1 DQWSEK
7 DTAIAKAKQEAGI
20 VSVTDAQKSVWDQN
34 SIYWVVEGTN
44 KTGQEVMVWV
54 QFTDQGKPKE
64 GQNTVHQELLSS
76 GMSKEK
82 MKAKIKSSI
91 PGIKDMRLVPGV
103 YNGEYVWQLFYKV
116 DLKLDLKPNV
126 NLADLADKISTEG
139 KSVVGTRAL
148 KFDFVD
154 HSSDKL
160 NQYWDK
166 AMFSVAEA
174 MENKRYTEIPV
185 KLQDLAKGTGI
196 QTKAEMDT
204 KNVYITLT
212 DGSSSKFLVLPRVNV
227 IPLIIAGLMIGGLLF
242 MTNMRGGLTVG
253 AASERKRKKGGPKK
267 LTFEEIGGQDNA
279 KQELRE
285 ALDFLIRH
293 DEIQKLGIRPLKGI
307 LLTGPPG
314 TGKTLMAKAAAHYTD
329 SVFVAASG
337 SEFVEMY
344 VGVGAGRVRD
354 LFRDA
359 RNRAAKEN
367 KQSAIIF
374 IDEIDVIGG
383 KREGGQQREYDQT
396 LNQLLTEMDGIYSSD
411 SPRILLIAA
420 TNRKEMLDSALLR
433 PGRFDRHIQVDLPD
447 KKGRKHILELHAKN
461 KPLHEDVNLDKIAEE
476 SYGFSGAQLESVM
489 NEAAIYTMREGLKE
503 IEQRHLS
510 MSIDKVMMGERTDRE
525 STIEEKKR
533 VAIHELGHAI
543 MAELV
548 RPGSVSQVALSPRGK
563 ALGYVRH
570 NPQSEQYLTRSLLE
584 NHRIIFDKSLD
595 ILLAEETLSGEQF
608 RKLFHE
614 FSLLPA

>member
-1 DQWSEK
+1 MPRWLK
-7 DTAIAKAKQEAGI
+7 
-20 VSVTDAQKSVWDQN
+20 
-34 SIYWVVEGTN
+34 
-44 KTGQEVMVWV
+44 EVLIGFVPV
-54 QFTDQGKPKE
+54 
-64 GQNTVHQELLSS
+64 LLIFL
-76 GMSKEK
+76 
-82 MKAKIKSSI
+82 AFI
-91 PGIKDMRLVPGV
+91 GV
-103 YNGEYVWQLFYKV
+103 N
-116 DLKLDLKPNV
+116 
-126 NLADLADKISTEG
+126 I
-139 KSVVGTRAL
+139 
-148 KFDFVD
+148 
-154 HSSDKL
+154 
-160 NQYWDK
+160 
-166 AMFSVAEA
+166 
-174 MENKRYTEIPV
+174 
-185 KLQDLAKGTGI
+185 
-196 QTKAEMDT
+196 
-204 KNVYITLT
+204 
-212 DGSSSKFLVLPRVNV
+212 
-227 IPLIIAGLMIGGLLF
+227 IPLVIAALMIGGLLF
-242 MTNMRGGLTVG
+242 LANMRGGLAVG
-253 AASERKRKKGGPKK
+253 AGAERKRKKSGPQK
-267 LTFEEIGGQDNA
+267 LTFEQIGGQDNA
-279 KQELRE
+279 KQELME
-285 ALDFLIRH
+285 ALDFLIKH
-293 DEIQKLGIRPLKGI
+293 EEIRKLGIRPLKGI

-314 TGKTLMAKAAAHYTD
+314 TGKTLMAKAAAYYTD

-359 RNRAAKEN
+359 RSRAAKEN

-461 KPLHEDVNLDKIAEE
+461 KPLSGEVVLDKIAEE

-489 NEAAIYTMREGLKE
+489 NEAAIYAMRDGLKE

-525 STIEEKKR
+525 STLEEKKR

-570 NPQSEQYLTRSLLE
+570 NPQQEQYLYTKSFLEEQIMIALGGAASEEIFYGGRSTGSSNDFEQALNIVQTMMKSGLTSLGIVDLEMVTKEELMKENHIILEDLMNRTRSMLE
-584 NHRIIFDKSLD
+584 ERRTIYEQSLD
-595 ILLAEETLSGEQF
+595 ILLQEETLSGDQF
-608 RKLFHE
+608 RNLFLEH
-614 FSLLPA
+614 SLLPA